1 MQDAPNADIIET
13 VCRMNGFDRSSIVR
27 LMSGWNAVTRQGVT
41 GEQRRLSG
49 VPNRIS
55 INKETTSR
63 LSTQSSRSSRLSCSN
78 EIKPVEDVDAILDA
92 SINDGQDLLPT
103 LLQHDVV
110 ATDKSS
116 AVKGRVETGSERM
129 CTI

>member
-1 MQDAPNADIIET
+1 
-13 VCRMNGFDRSSIVR
+13 MNGFDRSSIVR

-78 EIKPVEDVDAILDA
+78 EIKPVEDVGAILDA
-92 SINDGQDLLPT
+92 SIVGQDLLPT
-103 LLQHDVV
+103 LLQQDIFATGKSQVV
-110 ATDKSS
+110 E
-116 AVKGRVETGSERM
+116 GQIETNAERM
-129 CTI
+129 CMI